1 MSKKRVTAG
10 HPVSGDVHQQ
20 ALVDLIQNFPATHRT
35 SSVFSDFVELS
46 ALSISNSVD
55 RQQFDAREKRY
66 LEIVKKYSKDEL
78 ERFPRMFGE
87 LISSFEHRVAVMRK
101 SAAAGGASMGLTDV
115 LGEVFMQLDM
125 GNDRTG
131 QVFTPY
137 HVSRLMATMTVGG
150 GHEAIQ
156 RDGFI
161 RACEP
166 AVGAGGMVIA
176 LAESMQDAGLNYQQ
190 TLHVTCVD
198 IDPVCVHMAYLQ
210 LSLLHIP
217 ALVVHGNSLSME
229 VWGMWYTPAHV
240 MGGWKWKLRARETQR
255 EANAG
260 EVAANESGL
269 ECERVAADLDVI
281 APESADRDAVSVA
294 LALAAED
301 TIDLAVS
308 PDSGSTTLLDLFE
321 AVADAAPNNEAFF
334 RKVEQLALF

>member
-10 HPVSGDVHQQ
+10 HPVHGDVHQQ
-20 ALVDLIQNFPATHRT
+20 ALVDLIQNFPAAHRT
-35 SSVFSDFVELS
+35 YSVFSDFVELS

-66 LEIVKKYSKDEL
+66 LEIVKKYRKDHLEL
-78 ERFPRMFGE
+78 FTRMFGE
-87 LISSFEHRVAVMRK
+87 LVLSLEHRVDVMHK
-101 SAAAGGASMGLTDV
+101 SRESGGASMGLTDV

-125 GNDRTG
+125 GNDRAG
-131 QVFTPY
+131 QFFTPY
-137 HVSRLMATMTVGG
+137 HVSRLMAMMTVGLDQ
-150 GHEAIQ
+150 ETIQ
-156 RDGFI
+156 RNGFI

-176 LAESMQDAGLNYQQ
+176 MAESMQDAGLNYQE

-198 IDPVCVHMAYLQ
+198 IDAVCVHMAYLQ

-240 MGGWKWKLRARETQR
+240 LGGWRWKLRVRDKRLAAEAVSAAAETD
-255 EANAG
+255 
-260 EVAANESGL
+260 VF
-269 ECERVAADLDVI
+269 ERTADELVVV
-281 APESADRDAVSVA
+281 APESAEGVADASAIASAPVNTMELEVA
-294 LALAAED
+294 
-301 TIDLAVS
+301 
-308 PDSGSTTLLDLFE
+308 PDSGGTALLDLFE
-321 AVADAAPNNEAFF
+321 SVADAMPSNEAFF